1 MVFLTFLF
9 WNNFTISEKLPN
21 IHKEFLHLLPICNH
35 LPHLPPCSPAPPGFS
50 LNPWKLVC
58 IHHALLLP
66 HVLVCIPLRREFSYI
81 IRVNNFRKYN
91 TDTILFMQ
99 VNFPILSIIP
109 VMPFDKVFFFFF
121 PLVHNHILLLVL
133 ELLQSPLIFNNSSAF
148 SCLVWCWHFREFRPR
163 YFTEFPSV
171 WVCLLFP
178 HN

>member
-9 WNNFTISEKLPN
+9 WNNFTISEKLPK
-21 IHKEFLHLLPICNH
+21 IHKEFLHSLPICNH

-109 VMPFDKVFFFFF
+109 VMPFDKVCFFF
-121 PLVHNHILLLVL
+121 PPGA
-133 ELLQSPLIFNNSSAF
+133 QSHTAF
-148 SCLVWCWHFREFRPR
+148 SSR
-163 YFTEFPSV
+163 TSSV
-171 WVCLLFP
+171 SFNFQQLFSFFLSCMMLTF
-178 HN
+178 